1 MRLNVIK
8 QERLWWIISATAVLA
23 SIVAM
28 VISFSQFNAP
38 LRPGL
43 DFVGGTR
50 LQLELDCSVAGQ
62 CDEPINVARVR
73 DVLAREGLEG
83 SSIQVIEK
91 HTLSVRTKELK
102 PEQRTQLQN
111 ALNEEI
117 GRFDPKTIQIDTV
130 GPTIGRELFAAG
142 LLALVISFFGITVYL
157 SFRFKLDYAIL
168 AIVALFH
175 DVLVT
180 AGFFAFL
187 GLTPLAVE
195 VDSLFLVALLT
206 ITGFSVNDTVVIY
219 DRIRELIAERGEK
232 DSIQNIV
239 DDAVNQTLT
248 RSINTSL
255 TTTLP
260 LIAIFL
266 FGGETLK
273 YFALALII
281 GFISGAYS
289 SIFIASTTLAWWRSR
304 QEGQKVAIATLDPQD
319 ANPDPQPADET

>member
-8 QERLWWIISATAVLA
+8 QQRLWWTISAIAILA
-23 SIVAM
+23 SIVAIA
-28 VISFSQFNAP
+28 ISFSQFNAP

-50 LQLELDCSVAGQ
+50 LQLELDCTVTGQ
-62 CDEPINVARVR
+62 CETPIDDSKVR

-83 SSIQVIEK
+83 STIQVIEK
-91 HTLSVRTKELK
+91 HTLSLRTKELK
-102 PEQRTQLQN
+102 PQQRANLQ
-111 ALNEEI
+111 AVLNEEI
-117 GRFDPKTIQIDTV
+117 GRFDPNTIQIDTV
-130 GPTIGRELFAAG
+130 GPTIGQELFASG
-142 LLALVISFFGITVYL
+142 LIALIVAFFGIAVYL

-168 AIVALFH
+168 AIVALLH
-175 DVLVT
+175 DVVVT
-180 AGFFAFL
+180 AGMFAFL
-187 GLTPLAVE
+187 GLSPLAVE
-195 VDSLFLVALLT
+195 ADSLFLVALLT

-219 DRIRELIAERGEK
+219 DRIRELLAERSGK

-273 YFALALII
+273 YFALALIV

-289 SIFIASTTLAWWRSR
+289 SIFVASTMLAWWRSR
-304 QEGQKVAIATLDPQD
+304 QGETDLAMATQSASVDSQSSKD
-319 ANPDPQPADET
+319 